1 MYTDDLMNYDELIRE
16 KKGASGNVTGAY
28 TVALPLYAVVVG
40 AMSTAC
46 YFLVF

>member
-16 KKGASGNVTGAY
+16 KKGASGNLAGAY
-28 TVALPLYAVVVG
+28 TVALPIYAAVIG

-46 YFLVF
+46 YFLVY